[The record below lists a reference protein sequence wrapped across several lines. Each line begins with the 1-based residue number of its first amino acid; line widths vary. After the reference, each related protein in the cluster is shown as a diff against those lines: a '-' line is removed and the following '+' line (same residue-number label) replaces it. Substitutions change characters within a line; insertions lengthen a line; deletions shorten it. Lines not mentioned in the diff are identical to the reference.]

1 MAARFA
7 RRAAELEAALER
19 ARETISQL
27 ETAHATDQKLTRSL
41 RARVAKHERRG
52 GSDFEYLR
60 NVLLR
65 FFLLPP
71 EERGPLFPAI
81 ASACGFSS
89 RQIAQINE
97 ARQKHAPA
105 VSAVGAWLWG
115 SAAAAAEAQADA
127 SYFGDGGGLFS
138 APPPPATP
146 PPPARPPA
154 TNGTGDAGD
163 AGALGELGE
172 LRTKA
177 SKLRYLLQ
185 RAEAEIARREEQPG

>member
-27 ETAHATDQKLTRSL
+27 ETAYATDQKLTRSL

-105 VSAVGAWLWG
+105 ASAVGAWLWG

-163 AGALGELGE
+163 AGE